1 MLWKR
6 LPTRLDAARHY
17 AREFGVQPLIA
28 RLILN
33 RGVDGIDPMERFL
46 YPRFDRI
53 EDPFTMRGMENAVR
67 RIRRALVGGERIHV
81 HGDYD
86 VDGVSSCAVVV
97 MALRSLN
104 ADVHYSIVHRG
115 DSTVGL
121 SLESMHRD
129 HLPSKPGLIITTDC
143 GTTNGPAI
151 ELAKQ
156 HDIDVI
162 VVDHHQPGA
171 RLPKPYALLN
181 PHQPN
186 CSFKFKRL
194 AAVGVAYHLVVALD
208 RFLQKDERAWAKL
221 PLPEYL
227 DIVALGTVADVVPLV
242 DSNRMFVRE
251 GLKLIQ
257 TARRPG
263 ICALMRSA
271 RLINEYQ
278 TGTSPITTRTIGF
291 RIAPLINA
299 AGRMGDASLCV
310 ELLATDS
317 YRVAV
322 QIANQLVKYNTERQ
336 KCEKGVLSEAL
347 AIAESQIHESDAS
360 VIVLAE
366 QGWHPGVLG
375 IVASRLSE
383 RLNRPAIVTSID
395 DYGLARGSVRAPSG
409 YNMLSVL
416 EQCSDLLETWGGH
429 PSAAGL
435 QFRAASLDEFRA
447 RANLVLNKTLPS
459 GVPEREIVVDGV
471 IELAELNE
479 RTFTE
484 FDLLAPF
491 GAGNP
496 EPVLEIRNVQAF
508 RPKRRGR
515 NVHVELRQNGTRAF
529 GTGFGLG
536 DRTADFGNRIDVL
549 VSPRRNSGRSPHAEL
564 YIKDLRSHR

>member
-6 LPTRLDAARHY
+6 LPTRLEAARHY

-33 RGVDGIDPMERFL
+33 RGVDGIEHMERFL

-53 EDPFTMRGMENAVR
+53 EDPFAMRGMENAVR
-67 RIRRALVGGERIHV
+67 RIRRALVNNERIHV

-121 SLESMHRD
+121 SVESMHRD
-129 HLPSKPGLIITTDC
+129 HLPAKPGLIITTDC

-151 ELAKQ
+151 ELAKK
-156 HDIDVI
+156 HHVDVI
-162 VVDHHQPGA
+162 VVDHHQPGS

-186 CSFKFKRL
+186 CDFKFKRL

-208 RFLQKDERAWAKL
+208 RFLQKDERAWPKL

-291 RIAPLINA
+291 RLAPLINA

-317 YRVAV
+317 YRVAI

-336 KCEKGVLSEAL
+336 KCEKGVLNEAL
-347 AIAESQIHESDAS
+347 AIAESEINNSDAS
-360 VIVLAE
+360 VVVLAE

-409 YNMLSVL
+409 YNMLTVL

-435 QFRAASLDEFRA
+435 QFRASSLEEFRA

-471 IELAELNE
+471 IELSELNE

-508 RPKRRGR
+508 KPKRRGR
-515 NVHVELRQNGTRAF
+515 NVHVELRQHGTRAF

-536 DRTADFGNRIDVL
+536 DRTPDFGNRIDVL
-549 VSPRRNSGRSPHAEL
+549 VSPRRNSGRSAHAEL
-564 YIKDLRSHR
+564 YIKDLRPHR